1 MAVRLREP
9 WSGADLAVPAE
20 VSRSRAGLVQA
31 TPGPDARRAE
41 ATNYQTA
48 ELSCHYGGESVQ
60 WGGCIVTTPDD
71 RLATDHL
78 EPDEREPEAS
88 PEDVAEQVQPADPAT
103 EEADVHLGDEAS
115 EWDAIEQARVVEL
128 DDEDHER

>member
-1 MAVRLREP
+1 M
-9 WSGADLAVPAE
+9 SM
-20 VSRSRAGLVQA
+20 
-31 TPGPDARRAE
+31 
-41 ATNYQTA
+41 
-48 ELSCHYGGESVQ
+48 
-60 WGGCIVTTPDD
+60 PDD

-88 PEDVAEQVQPADPAT
+88 PEDVAEQVQPVDPAA
-103 EEADVHLGDEAS
+103 EEVEVHLATEAS